1 MGPLVDL
8 RIKFWDARILVLQ
21 SEYEVM
27 IVERNSSIESCYDM
41 VTCLAFVQFTSK
53 FLKLQIRSSQNRFKQ
68 FTPIQQFIKKKY
80 LIAYEGGPNCTDD
93 IFVKLGMYSHN
104 VSACINI

>member
-41 VTCLAFVQFTSK
+41 VTCLAFV
-53 FLKLQIRSSQNRFKQ
+53 
-68 FTPIQQFIKKKY
+68 
-80 LIAYEGGPNCTDD
+80 
-93 IFVKLGMYSHN
+93 
-104 VSACINI
+104 